1 MKLVRY
7 GEAGKE
13 KPGILDA
20 QGAIRD
26 LSGVVKDIES
36 AAVSPEGLAKLRGVK
51 VDGLPKVSGNP
62 RLGPP
67 IANVPKLICIGLNY
81 ADHAKESNLPIPAEP
96 VVFMKAI
103 SAITGPND
111 DVKLPK
117 GSKKGDWEVEL
128 AFVIGKKAQSVTE
141 ADALNH
147 VAGYMICNDVS
158 EREWQLEHG
167 SQWSKGKSFDTFAPL
182 GPWFVTA
189 DEIKDP
195 QNLSMWLDVNGQRKQ
210 TGNTNTMIFGVKEAG
225 FLPVL
230 HVHADA
236 RRRDQHR
243 HSSRCRHG
251 HQARAPVPQVRRRD
265 APGNRRPGRA
275 EAESARRLT
284 PPGIGEKRRTAV
296 RLFCRPIRAMMPRKE
311 FGKHFL
317 MMRFAA
323 LLALGA
329 FVAGSAMP
337 VEQELGPDEVGISA
351 SAQITYSLDAKP
363 KPERLDF
370 DFRVDDSHAWINDDG
385 DFQVSGWIKHTGL
398 RCATYSM
405 GVRFGVGAPGCLN
418 VEWITEPLF
427 VTSDTTMQ

>member
-20 QGAIRD
+20 QAAIRD
-26 LSGVVKDIES
+26 LSGVVKDID
-36 AAVSPEGLAKLRGVK
+36 AGAVSPEGLTKLRGVK
-51 VDGLPKVSGNP
+51 VDSLPKVSGNP

-67 IANVPKLICIGLNY
+67 IASVPKLICIGLNY
-81 ADHAKESNLPIPAEP
+81 ADHAKESNLPIPGEP

-195 QNLSMWLDVNGQRKQ
+195 QNLSMWLDVNGKRRQ
-210 TGNTNTMIFGVKEAG
+210 TGNTNTMIFGVRK
-225 FLPVL
+225 LVSYL
-230 HVHADA
+230 
-236 RRRDQHR
+236 
-243 HSSRCRHG
+243 SYMCTLT
-251 HQARAPVPQVRRRD
+251 
-265 APGNRRPGRA
+265 PGDVISTG
-275 EAESARRLT
+275 T
-284 PPGIGEKRRTAV
+284 PPGVGMGIKPSPQFLKPGDEMRLGIDGLGEQKQKV
-296 RLFCRPIRAMMPRKE
+296 
-311 FGKHFL
+311 
-317 MMRFAA
+317 
-323 LLALGA
+323 LG
-329 FVAGSAMP
+329 G
-337 VEQELGPDEVGISA
+337 
-351 SAQITYSLDAKP
+351 
-363 KPERLDF
+363 
-370 DFRVDDSHAWINDDG
+370 
-385 DFQVSGWIKHTGL
+385 
-398 RCATYSM
+398 
-405 GVRFGVGAPGCLN
+405 
-418 VEWITEPLF
+418 
-427 VTSDTTMQ
+427 

>member
-26 LSGVVKDIES
+26 LSGVVKDIEA
-36 AAVSPEGLAKLRGVK
+36 AAVSPEGLTKLRGVK

-81 ADHAKESNLPIPAEP
+81 ADHAKESNLPIPGEP

-195 QNLSMWLDVNGQRKQ
+195 QNLSMWLDVNGKRRQ
-210 TGNTNTMIFGVKEAG
+210 TGNTNTMIFGVRK
-225 FLPVL
+225 LVSYL
-230 HVHADA
+230 
-236 RRRDQHR
+236 
-243 HSSRCRHG
+243 SYMCTLT
-251 HQARAPVPQVRRRD
+251 
-265 APGNRRPGRA
+265 PGDVISTG
-275 EAESARRLT
+275 T
-284 PPGIGEKRRTAV
+284 PPGVGMGIKPAPQFLKPGDEMRLGIDGLGEQKQKV
-296 RLFCRPIRAMMPRKE
+296 H
-311 FGKHFL
+311 G
-317 MMRFAA
+317 
-323 LLALGA
+323 G
-329 FVAGSAMP
+329 
-337 VEQELGPDEVGISA
+337 
-351 SAQITYSLDAKP
+351 
-363 KPERLDF
+363 
-370 DFRVDDSHAWINDDG
+370 
-385 DFQVSGWIKHTGL
+385 
-398 RCATYSM
+398 
-405 GVRFGVGAPGCLN
+405 
-418 VEWITEPLF
+418 
-427 VTSDTTMQ
+427 